1 MPVEDLIALRGL
13 PGVSIPDDDV
23 LHTMAQ
29 MRFSSTADMSIDSTS
44 QARGEQTGIST
55 YRIDPKHRLV
65 EVLIYWSRD
74 RLIWCLARCYAAI
87 NQRNPFGFF
96 PFCKAPFILVEGKA
110 YSMSMPDALENDQ
123 KYAQGIRN
131 SRLDNLALMLHPPR
145 TQPRGTADTP
155 GSRSWAPGQ
164 LNELAKPD
172 EHIVHTV
179 DNVTADAFREE
190 QMIHAGAAK
199 RFGINDFV
207 QSGVP
212 TPSNANRTA
221 GGVMQQSKNVSQ
233 RLWTAVTNF
242 EDYLIVPMLYKMQK
256 MIEKY
261 APEQLEFM
269 QGDETATITK
279 EEIGRPVKFKMDAAS
294 RMLAKDRLAMF
305 LQPISMLLFNEQVMK
320 QANMQGKTINFA
332 EWTRFFQDATST
344 SKAYDFFRPMSA
356 QEQQALNQPPPEVM
370 MRMQEKQID
379 AQVRMQAMQT
389 KAKTETEIA
398 RMEAEAQANS
408 TAENSALS
416 IIETM
421 RKERESKDKQ
431 KADLRKAVMGV
442 IQSREKARTSKPS
455 KP

>member
-1 MPVEDLIALRGL
+1 
-13 PGVSIPDDDV
+13 
-23 LHTMAQ
+23 MAQ
-29 MRFSSTADMSIDSTS
+29 MRFSSTADLSIDSTS
-44 QARGEQTGIST
+44 QARGEQTGVST

-65 EVLIYWSRD
+65 EVLVYWSRD
-74 RLIWCLARCYAAI
+74 RLIWVLSRCFAAI
-87 NQRNPFGFF
+87 NQKNPFGFF

-131 SRLDNLALMLHPPR
+131 ARLDNLALMLRPPR
-145 TQPRGTADTP
+145 TRARGSADSP
-155 GSRSWAPGQ
+155 SDRAWAPGQ
-164 LNELAKPD
+164 LNQISKPD
-172 EHIVHTV
+172 EEVVAKIE
-179 DNVTADAFREE
+179 NSTADALREE

-221 GGVMQQSKNVSQ
+221 GGVMQQTKNVSQ

-269 QGDETATITK
+269 QGDQTAVITK

-320 QANMQGKTINFA
+320 QANVQGKTIDFD
-332 EWTRFFQDATST
+332 EWERFFQDATST
-344 SKAYDFFRPMSA
+344 SKAYQFFRPMSA
-356 QEQQALNQPPPEVM
+356 QEQQALQQPDPATM
-370 MRMQEKQID
+370 MKMQEKMMD
-379 AQVRMQAMQT
+379 AQVRREAMQT

-398 RMEAEAQANS
+398 RMEAEANAN
-408 TAENSALS
+408 AAGENSALG
-416 IIETM
+416 ILEIL
-421 RKERESKDKQ
+421 RKERESRDKA

-442 IQSREKARTSKPS
+442 VQSREKASASKPS
-455 KP
+455 KS

>member
-1 MPVEDLIALRGL
+1 
-13 PGVSIPDDDV
+13 
-23 LHTMAQ
+23 
-29 MRFSSTADMSIDSTS
+29 
-44 QARGEQTGIST
+44 
-55 YRIDPKHRLV
+55 
-65 EVLIYWSRD
+65 
-74 RLIWCLARCYAAI
+74 
-87 NQRNPFGFF
+87 
-96 PFCKAPFILVEGKA
+96 
-110 YSMSMPDALENDQ
+110 
-123 KYAQGIRN
+123 
-131 SRLDNLALMLHPPR
+131 
-145 TQPRGTADTP
+145 
-155 GSRSWAPGQ
+155 
-164 LNELAKPD
+164 
-172 EHIVHTV
+172 
-179 DNVTADAFREE
+179 
-190 QMIHAGAAK
+190 
-199 RFGINDFV
+199 
-207 QSGVP
+207 
-212 TPSNANRTA
+212 
-221 GGVMQQSKNVSQ
+221 
-233 RLWTAVTNF
+233 
-242 EDYLIVPMLYKMQK
+242 MLYKMQK

-305 LQPISMLLFNEQVMK
+305 LQPISMLLFNEQVMR
-320 QANMQGKTINFA
+320 QANLQGKTIDFA